1 MLPQSGGAGAGAAI
15 LTAFV
20 VVVVFSQR
28 NNSFENCVRK
38 DYHVSCFMS
47 LFLKA
52 APAAVWILT
61 DEHLL

>member
-15 LTAFV
+15 LTAF

-52 APAAVWILT
+52 ASAAVWILT